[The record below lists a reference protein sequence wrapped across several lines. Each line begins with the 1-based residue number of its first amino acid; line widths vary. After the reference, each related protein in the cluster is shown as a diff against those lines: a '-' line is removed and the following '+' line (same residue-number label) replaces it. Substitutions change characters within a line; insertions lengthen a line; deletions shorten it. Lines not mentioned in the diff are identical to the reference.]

1 MPGHQETVS
10 SSSVKSIISV
20 GRSAS
25 SKGYSN
31 GTNLR
36 RLSLQALPFCQQH
49 SRISSANVFKKSKQ
63 AIRLMAALRFLVI
76 GTLLSQLIIG
86 SPQTSLERRNFYAMA
101 YYQYSDLL
109 GKPMI
114 MLILLPFVSSPNNA
128 FFGSPC
134 SFKKE
139 EHFSSITCPEKRR
152 RKIHVKT
159 RFMGCFKSPKRHLC
173 YTQKSTV
180 FEICSETNLNIP

>member
-1 MPGHQETVS
+1 MMPGHQETVS

-20 GRSAS
+20 GRSAC

-49 SRISSANVFKKSKQ
+49 SRISSSNVFKKSKQ
-63 AIRLMAALRFLVI
+63 AIRLMAASSTFLVI
-76 GTLLSQLIIG
+76 GTLLSVDHWKSSNEPVKKKFLCHGVLPVLG
-86 SPQTSLERRNFYAMA
+86 SSWKTYDYVNFAPICVVA
-101 YYQYSDLL
+101 KQC
-109 GKPMI
+109 
-114 MLILLPFVSSPNNA
+114 

-173 YTQKSTV
+173 YTKKYSAR
-180 FEICSETNLNIP
+180 NLF

>member
-20 GRSAS
+20 GRSVS

-76 GTLLSQLIIG
+76 GTSLSVDHWKSSNEPVKKKFLCHGVLPVLGSSWKTYDYVNFAPICVVAKQCFFWEPLQL
-86 SPQTSLERRNFYAMA
+86 
-101 YYQYSDLL
+101 
-109 GKPMI
+109 
-114 MLILLPFVSSPNNA
+114 
-128 FFGSPC
+128 
-134 SFKKE
+134 
-139 EHFSSITCPEKRR
+139 
-152 RKIHVKT
+152 
-159 RFMGCFKSPKRHLC
+159 
-173 YTQKSTV
+173 
-180 FEICSETNLNIP
+180 